1 MKDDGM
7 MKKAAVL
14 AAIFAA
20 VSLTVMLQRAGTRNV
35 IIADAAQAV
44 VQDNGQQ
51 HGKTRGTGE
60 FALTLKSPA
69 TDAVQDTLMIPLP
82 ENVDSD
88 DVVIENHY
96 LTRQLW
102 VYIRSHDSRYY
113 ETNPLITGLK
123 QIQGGKCILQG
134 TNDRVCL
141 HIQLDGL
148 YEYQSELSEENVTV
162 RFQSP
167 HEAYDKVV
175 VIDPYGGGA
184 DQGNTGNG
192 LLEKDVCLQI
202 ARKLEKEIDS
212 ADVKVYFTRLD
223 DSDPSTQERCSLITD
238 AKADMVIGLC
248 ADAVNPS
255 VSGMTA
261 YYNNIYY
268 IRGYGNADMAAQ
280 LERDCVYA
288 TKSNILGIRAAGDRY
303 ETLKYA
309 EMPSAYISVGNLAN
323 VQDAENL
330 AKEEYLEKIAQGILQ
345 AVNYGGQVQ
354 NKSQE

>member
-7 MKKAAVL
+7 MKKTAVL
-14 AAIFAA
+14 AVAFAA

-44 VQDNGQQ
+44 VQDNGQKHEQ
-51 HGKTRGTGE
+51 TKDAGD
-60 FALTLKSPA
+60 FLLTLKSPV
-69 TDAVQDTLMIPLP
+69 TDAVQDAWVIPLP

-102 VYIRSHDSRYY
+102 VYIRSHDTGYY

-123 QIQGGKCILQG
+123 QIEGGKCILQG

-148 YEYQSELSEENVTV
+148 YEYQSELSEENVTI
-162 RFQSP
+162 RFRSP
-167 HEAYDKVV
+167 HEAYKKVV
-175 VIDPYGGGA
+175 VIDPYGGGT
-184 DQGNTGNG
+184 DQGNSGNG
-192 LLEKDVCLQI
+192 LLEKDICLQI
-202 ARKLEKEIDS
+202 AKKLEKKTDS
-212 ADVKVYFTRLD
+212 ADVKIYFTRLG
-223 DSDPSTQERCSLITD
+223 DSDPSTKERCSLIAD

-248 ADAVNPS
+248 ADAADAS

-288 TKSNILGIRAAGDRY
+288 TKSNILGIRAAGDHY
-303 ETLKYA
+303 ETLTYA
-309 EMPSAYISVGNLAN
+309 EAPSAYISVGNLNNA
-323 VQDAENL
+323 QDAVNL
-330 AKEEYLEKIAQGILQ
+330 AKEEYQEKIAQGILQ

-354 NKSQE
+354 KMSQ